1 MENNTFRFRI
11 PINRESIKYLSKLD
25 CFDIYINYDECK
37 NETATIINEYI
48 KFNDLDVV
56 VLKVFGNKELNTK
69 DYILLVDLA
78 LSRDICKVKVYAV
91 VDAIN
96 VIDSGFFVSA
106 NALND
111 KRCVIVKID
120 NTYKIVENGVTIET
134 QSNKEIN
141 NILLRN
147 SDNLI
152 IRVSNMNDMVLLLGD
167 YECRNILDMI
177 KDTIGA
183 NFINIIG
190 RNSIYISFE
199 DSSKDM
205 IVYNK
210 RIYKVTEL

>member
-1 MENNTFRFRI
+1 MENNTFRFKI
-11 PINRESIKYLSKLD
+11 PINYESIKYLKKLD
-25 CFDIYINYDECK
+25 RFDIYMKDEERTDYTAVIV
-37 NETATIINEYI
+37 NECI
-48 KFNDLDVV
+48 KFNYIDTV
-56 VLKVFGNKELNTK
+56 VLNVLGDKKLNTR
-69 DYILLVDLA
+69 DFISLIDLKSSTDSA
-78 LSRDICKVKVYAV
+78 LTKVYAI

-111 KRCVIVKID
+111 KRCAIVKID
-120 NTYKIVENGVTIET
+120 NTYRIVENGVTIET

-152 IRVSNMNDMVLLLGD
+152 IRISDINDMILLLGD
-167 YECRNILDMI
+167 YECRSILNMM
-177 KDTIGA
+177 KDAIGA
-183 NFINIIG
+183 NSINVIG
-190 RNSIYISFE
+190 RNSICISFE

-210 RIYKVTEL
+210 RIYKATEL

>member
-1 MENNTFRFRI
+1 MGNNTFRFRI
-11 PINRESIKYLSKLD
+11 PINYESIKYLKKLD
-25 CFDIYINYDECK
+25 RFDMYMEYEGRTDYTAVIVNEC
-37 NETATIINEYI
+37 I
-48 KFNDLDVV
+48 KFNDRDTVV
-56 VLKVFGNKELNTK
+56 VNVLGNKEFNTR
-69 DYILLVDLA
+69 DFISLIDLKSSTDSA
-78 LSRDICKVKVYAV
+78 LVKVYAI

-96 VIDSGFFVSA
+96 IIDSGFFVSA
-106 NALND
+106 SISNN
-111 KRCVIVKID
+111 KRCVVVKID

-152 IRVSNMNDMVLLLGD
+152 IKVSDINDMVLLLGD
-167 YECRNILDMI
+167 YECRSMLNMI
-177 KDTIGA
+177 KDAIGA
-183 NFINIIG
+183 NFINVIG

-205 IVYNK
+205 VVYDK

>member
-1 MENNTFRFRI
+1 MESNTFKFRI
-11 PINRESIKYLSKLD
+11 PINYESIKYLKKLD
-25 CFDIYINYDECK
+25 RFDMYMECEGCTDYAAVIV
-37 NETATIINEYI
+37 N
-48 KFNDLDVV
+48 
-56 VLKVFGNKELNTK
+56 VLNILGDKELNTR
-69 DYILLVDLA
+69 DFISLIDLKSSTDSA
-78 LSRDICKVKVYAV
+78 LVKVYAV

-96 VIDSGFFVSA
+96 IIDSGFFVSA
-106 NALND
+106 SALND
-111 KRCVIVKID
+111 KKCVIVKIN

-152 IRVSNMNDMVLLLGD
+152 IKVSDINDMILLLGD
-167 YECRNILDMI
+167 YECRSMFNIV
-177 KDTIGA
+177 KDAIGA
-183 NFINIIG
+183 KFINVIG

-210 RIYKVTEL
+210 RIYKATEL

>member
-1 MENNTFRFRI
+1 MESNTFKFRI
-11 PINRESIKYLSKLD
+11 PINYESIKYLKKLD
-25 CFDIYINYDECK
+25 RFDMYMEYEGCTDY
-37 NETATIINEYI
+37 TAVIINECI
-48 KFNDLDVV
+48 KFNDRDTV
-56 VLKVFGNKELNTK
+56 VLNVLGDKELNTR
-69 DYILLVDLA
+69 DFISLIDLKSSTDSA
-78 LSRDICKVKVYAV
+78 LVKVYAV

-96 VIDSGFFVSA
+96 IIDSGFFVSA
-106 NALND
+106 SALNN

-152 IRVSNMNDMVLLLGD
+152 IKVSDINDMILLLGD
-167 YECRNILDMI
+167 YECRSMLNMI
-177 KDTIGA
+177 KDAIGA
-183 NFINIIG
+183 KFINVIG

-210 RIYKVTEL
+210 RIYKATEL